1 MLMDSLIT
9 TTTPEPPKI
18 LLYGQGGV
26 GKSTLAAAAG
36 AVLLDCENGVGN
48 IPGLMR
54 TPYLETWTDMLNW
67 IDEMIASAGNGEA
80 PPVLAIDTIDWMIR
94 RLAEHVIIDLDPA
107 AKGKKD
113 TLCNSMGGA
122 HGGFF
127 KARDICVNYLSRL
140 LIPKLARLTASGT
153 VILLLAHAD
162 NRMITSPEGV
172 SQRMAAPDLP
182 DWAGSI
188 LMEWADA
195 VLYARFGEQGHR
207 EIVTTTTNIV
217 LAKNRYGL
225 PSTLPLNWGELTNA
239 LTLSMAGG
247 EITEAETS
255 DLPPVESTEAATSAD
270 VPEPPPAEAQPAPEP
285 PAPMPTPKSSGRR
298 RLPADGDE

>member
-54 TPYLETWTDMLNW
+54 TPYLETWTDILNW
-67 IDEMIASAGNGEA
+67 IDEMIAAAGNGDA
-80 PPVLAIDTIDWMIR
+80 PPVLAIDTVDWMIR
-94 RLAEHVIIDLDPA
+94 RLAEYVIIDLDPG
-107 AKGKKD
+107 AKGKRD

-140 LIPKLARLTASGT
+140 LIPKLARLTAAGT

-195 VLYARFGEQGHR
+195 VLYARFGDAGQR

-217 LAKNRYGL
+217 LAKNRYAFLDCRRG
-225 PSTLPLNWGELTNA
+225 WG
-239 LTLSMAGG
+239 
-247 EITEAETS
+247 
-255 DLPPVESTEAATSAD
+255 D
-270 VPEPPPAEAQPAPEP
+270 
-285 PAPMPTPKSSGRR
+285 
-298 RLPADGDE
+298 